1 MKFKRQ
7 HMKLIKLVWRIILNI
22 KIITI
27 TLFLLSSLVLNVVL
41 FIGGSLYSSVNSG
54 FEIITGVQTV
64 SSKNQAI
71 IKKLGSDL
79 LAEQQQKLKTKS
91 KSVEST
97 VQCASKRG
105 AERQLK
111 AQLTG
116 ISGQLAALRGARLS
130 LESQL
135 KNQTNRLVSKQEE
148 NKKLKSRL
156 VLCSSSKQNTD

>member
-1 MKFKRQ
+1 MEFKRQ

-22 KIITI
+22 KIITV

-41 FIGGSLYSSVNSG
+41 FIGGSLYPSVNSG

-64 SSKNQAI
+64 SSKNQAL

-91 KSVEST
+91 KLVDST
-97 VQCASKRG
+97 VQCASERG

-135 KNQTNRLVSKQEE
+135 KSQTNRLVSERAENQE
-148 NKKLKSRL
+148 LKSQL
-156 VLCSSSKQNTD
+156 MLCSRSEQNVD

>member
-1 MKFKRQ
+1 
-7 HMKLIKLVWRIILNI
+7 MKLIKLVWRIILNI

-27 TLFLLSSLVLNVVL
+27 TLFLLSSLALNVVL

-91 KSVEST
+91 KLAEST
-97 VQCASKRG
+97 VQCASEKG
-105 AERQLK
+105 NERQLK

-116 ISGQLAALRGARLS
+116 ISGQLAALRGARLT

-135 KNQTNRLVSKQEE
+135 ESQNNQLASERAE
-148 NKKLKSRL
+148 NQKLKSQL
-156 VLCSSSKQNTD
+156 MLCSPTEQNDG

>member
-27 TLFLLSSLVLNVVL
+27 TLFVLSSLVLNVVL
-41 FIGGSLYSSVNSG
+41 FIGGSLYSSINSG

-71 IKKLGSDL
+71 IKKLGNDL
-79 LAEQQQKLKTKS
+79 LAEQQQLKTKS
-91 KSVEST
+91 KLVEST
-97 VQCASKRG
+97 VQCASERG
-105 AERQLK
+105 TEKQLK
-111 AQLTG
+111 SQLLG

-130 LESQL
+130 LESRL
-135 KNQTNRLVSKQEE
+135 ESQTNRLISVQEE
-148 NKKLKSRL
+148 NQKLKSRL
-156 VLCSSSKQNTD
+156 VLCSSQKQNTD